1 MAGSSMGRIALAAAF
16 AAALGGGFLVWKG
29 YAENRRLELKAAAA
43 RAAADR
49 ARAEGQAAEAA
60 ARENAKAKEAE
71 ARIKEAAQKKAADER
86 ATAKANADAK
96 KAAAEAE
103 NLKLKNAQ
111 EEIAKAKARKA
122 AAEAEAEKAKAQKAA
137 AEATRAEQE
146 RKVAA
151 ERLARERAEAAAR
164 KAAAEQATAEAAR
177 RAAEAAREKS
187 ENERRTAEANAAAEH
202 DRKLR
207 LYQRAGTSRAELV
220 ALRRAEKRLALE
232 EAGLLEDEG
241 ESEGADEAKGA
252 AAEAEKPAAT
262 NAVAAAAVRW
272 PDADDA
278 ADGRAAPE
286 DRSDALR
293 RQRERRA
300 ARRDV
305 RELGDLANRAEAE
318 GRAADA
324 ARFRAAIKTFAP
336 DYVALYADAISE
348 AKAAG
353 KADEARALLGDLFK
367 VVPEWERADVVVR
380 LLERDEAHYS
390 EALAGRVPKS
400 VYVSAFR
407 TLYDRTR
414 RDVESD
420 GADGRNPRAER
431 MQHLREV
438 LARFVPDYERVYE
451 WSGRYEAE
459 TTE

>member
-71 ARIKEAAQKKAADER
+71 ARIKEAAQKKAADEH

-103 NLKLKNAQ
+103 KLKLKNAK

-137 AEATRAEQE
+137 AEAARAEQE

-177 RAAEAAREKS
+177 RAAEAARERS

-232 EAGLLEDEG
+232 ESGLLEDEG
-241 ESEGADEAKGA
+241 EAEDADEAKGE

-262 NAVAAAAVRW
+262 NAVAAIRW
-272 PDADDA
+272 PDADDV

-336 DYVALYADAISE
+336 DYVALYADSISE

-390 EALAGRVPKS
+390 EALAGRVPKA

-459 TTE
+459 TAE